1 VSGGLL
7 PAAVRGT
14 TNNQLMHVADWYVT
28 FTSLAGVDPTDNWTD
43 PATGLVHDVDGQ
55 NQWPSITTG
64 RTSPRTLPTTHKSL
78 LVDDGKGHMYK
89 LINGNET
96 RADRF
101 HPNGSVYE
109 DPFHECLPGSF
120 NGTAVT
126 SHCCSHSHF
135 PCSCD
140 PVFFETP

>member
-1 VSGGLL
+1 MC
-7 PAAVRGT
+7 RF
-14 TNNQLMHVADWYVT
+14 VT
-28 FTSLAGVDPTDNWTD
+28 FCTLAGVDPTDNWSD
-43 PATGLVHDVDGQ
+43 PATGLVHNVDGQ

-64 RTSPRTLPTTHKSL
+64 STSPRTLPTTHKSL

-109 DPFHECLPGSF
+109 DPYHECLPGSF
-120 NGTAVT
+120 NGTASNMAFAPGLT
-126 SHCCSHSHF
+126 FDTTLAHSTGQV
-135 PCSCD
+135 PS
-140 PVFFETP
+140 VYNLTASRRSVKGEVVGG